1 MTEISA
7 ADAADNAKTKIQDQ
21 PQAIEALVEGLDC
34 RTLILEYDAS
44 VLSIT
49 LNRPEKRNAL
59 NPTMVDEII
68 SVFSAIAKESGI
80 RAVVLRGSGKHF
92 CAGGDISGMHDGTQ
106 SPEAQRQAHWALNRR
121 FGELSLIVHQA
132 PQVVVAMVQGAVL
145 GGGFGMA
152 CAADIVIA
160 DHQTQFALP
169 ETSLGVVPAQ
179 IAPFVIARIGLSQ
192 ARRLALLGE
201 RINGE
206 EAWRLGLVHFL
217 TQGEAEM
224 EAKLQSV
231 LEQINRCAPN
241 ANMATKQL
249 LQSMDSVIHKNDMNP
264 VLDQAADIFVKALF
278 SAEGKEGT
286 AAFIEKR
293 KPSWAQK

>member
-1 MTEISA
+1 MTETPRADTAVNANTNAQAQA
-7 ADAADNAKTKIQDQ
+7 AQ
-21 PQAIEALVEGLDC
+21 ALVEGLGC

-59 NPTMVDEII
+59 NGSMVDEII
-68 SVFSAIAKESGI
+68 SVFSAISKENGI

-106 SPEAQRQAHWALNRR
+106 SPEVQRQAHWALNRR

-132 PQVVVAMVQGAVL
+132 PQVVVALLQGAVL

-152 CAADIVIA
+152 CAADIAIA
-160 DHQTQFALP
+160 DHQAKFAMP

-217 TQGEAEM
+217 SQGEEEM

-231 LEQINRCAPN
+231 LGQIKACAPN
-241 ANMATKQL
+241 ANMATKNL
-249 LQSMDSVIHKNDMNP
+249 LQSMDSVINKNNMDA
-264 VLDQAADIFVKALF
+264 VLDHAADVFVEALF
-278 SAEGKEGT
+278 SDEGKEGT

-293 KPSWAQK
+293 KPTWAQL